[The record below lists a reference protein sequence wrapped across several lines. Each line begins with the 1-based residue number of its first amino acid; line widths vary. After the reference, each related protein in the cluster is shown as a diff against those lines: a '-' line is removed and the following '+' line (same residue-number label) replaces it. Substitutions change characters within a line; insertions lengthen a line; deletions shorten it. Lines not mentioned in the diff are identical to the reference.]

1 MPFIK
6 LTQVESD
13 FCTENFKLVPK
24 NITCYLR
31 TDNIGGLCATE
42 EGTRVDLL
50 HHRLFFIIVKE
61 TPEEIL
67 RMIKEAENDK

>member
-13 FCTENFKLVPK
+13 FCTENFKLVSK
-24 NITCYLR
+24 NIPCYLQ
-31 TDNIGGLCATE
+31 TDTIGGLCITE

-67 RMIKEAENDK
+67 RLIKEAENGR